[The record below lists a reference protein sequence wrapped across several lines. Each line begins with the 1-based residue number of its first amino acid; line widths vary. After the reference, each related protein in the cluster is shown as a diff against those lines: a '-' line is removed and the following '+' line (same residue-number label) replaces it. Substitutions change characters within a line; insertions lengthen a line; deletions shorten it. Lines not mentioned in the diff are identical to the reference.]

1 MLTTA
6 RAAGLAAWLAVLL
19 LGTALILGADAAA
32 QSPTPT
38 PTTVDYDTDDDGLIE
53 IKTLGQLFAIRQDL
67 NGDGAPD
74 PMSDSTNY
82 NGAFPD
88 RVTTA
93 SGRNGCPTSGGC
105 TGYELDNDLNFDE
118 NRDGRITSADSAF
131 WNSGAGWEPIGRG
144 GSGPGG
150 YNATFEGNG
159 HTISYLYIN
168 RSEDYQAL
176 FGDLTAGKEIRNVG
190 VKHATVV
197 QTQTTARRFYHAILV
212 GRNNGTITKSYVT
225 GSVLGGLGLAGGL
238 TGRNTGTI
246 RASYSLAAVSTRLGE
261 NVPQPGGGFVRTQT
275 CVDTAIDTR
284 ECGGLAGSNDS
295 GATIIAS
302 WSAGK
307 VETGNPAQ
315 HATTANGLA
324 GGAGT
329 GGSGA
334 TTNSYWDTQ
343 TSGRSN
349 STHGTG
355 QTTRALQRPTGYTG
369 IYANWNLNLD
379 GNAGGDDPWDFGTN
393 REYPALKYDGQGAAD
408 LEDQRGPSRIEADH
422 WGAPVVGEPV
432 VAYYYDGDISDR
444 SDPMGGAPWETTCDG
459 RGAYIKRPWVW
470 QRSDNGRTGW
480 TTVTSTGLT
489 ASGSCS
495 FIYVPATA
503 DVGKYLR
510 ACVPRWLYGNGCT
523 FHTAP
528 VVASSAATATTA
540 TFASGNTSPVVG
552 TDVVISALPRPR
564 TDRTVWRWQ
573 RCTANDGTGC
583 TVLAPVD
590 GRSSWTYRPVAADVG
605 NYLRAFVYYS
615 DNSGTWTRAVTGF
628 TGAVA
633 AGS

>member
-1 MLTTA
+1 MLNTA

-53 IKTLGQLFAIRQDL
+53 IKTLGQLFSIRHDL
-67 NGDGAPD
+67 NGDGAVD
-74 PMSDSTNY
+74 ATGDSTNY
-82 NGAFPD
+82 NGSFPN
-88 RVTTA
+88 RVMTA
-93 SGRNGCPTSGGC
+93 SGRMGCPTTGGC
-105 TGYELDNDLNFDE
+105 TGYELDNDLNFDQ
-118 NRDGRITSADSAF
+118 NRDGRITSADNAF
-131 WNSGAGWEPIGRG
+131 WNSGAGWEPITNSNGHE
-144 GSGPGG
+144 
-150 YNATFEGNG
+150 YNATFDGNG
-159 HTISYLYIN
+159 YTISYLYIN
-168 RSEDYQAL
+168 RTGHFRAL
-176 FGDLTAGKEIRNVG
+176 FARLASGKEIRNVG
-190 VKHATVV
+190 VKHATVIHAAA
-197 QTQTTARRFYHAILV
+197 TATVDTHAILVAQNNGTVTKSYATGSVIGGDGRIGGLV
-212 GRNNGTITKSYVT
+212 GRNN
-225 GSVLGGLGLAGGL
+225 
-238 TGRNTGTI
+238 GTI
-246 RASYSLAAVSTRLGE
+246 RASYSLAELSGRLNPLIPGPGDSFFRVPTCGFTTSPAVYQG
-261 NVPQPGGGFVRTQT
+261 
-275 CVDTAIDTR
+275 
-284 ECGGLAGSNDS
+284 CGGLVGHN
-295 GATIIAS
+295 GGTITAS

-307 VETGNPAQ
+307 VDTQSPQGLANGF
-315 HATTANGLA
+315 TANV
-324 GGAGT
+324 T
-329 GGSGA
+329 D
-334 TTNSYWDTQ
+334 SYWDTQ
-343 TSGRSN
+343 TSGRAT
-349 STHGTG
+349 STVGTG
-355 QTTRALQRPTGYTG
+355 YTTRQLQRPTGYTG

-393 REYPALKYDGQGAAD
+393 REYPALKYAGRNLQ
-408 LEDQRGPSRIEADH
+408 DQRGAYWIEADH

-432 VAYYYDGDISDR
+432 VAYYEDGDDISSR
-444 SDPMGGAPWETTCDG
+444 SDPMGGAPWQTTCDG

-480 TTVTSTGLT
+480 TDVTSSGLT
-489 ASGSCS
+489 ATGSCS

-510 ACVPRWLYGNGCT
+510 ACVPRWLYGNGCSH
-523 FHTAP
+523 HTAP
-528 VVASSAATATTA
+528 VLASSAATAATA

-615 DNSGTWTRAVTGF
+615 DSSGAWTRAETAF

>member
-6 RAAGLAAWLAVLL
+6 RAAGLAAWLAALL
-19 LGTALILGADAAA
+19 LGAALILAPDAAA
-32 QSPTPT
+32 QTP
-38 PTTVDYDTDDDGLIE
+38 TVDYDDDDDGLIE
-53 IKTLGQLFAIRQDL
+53 ITTTGQLFAIRHDL
-67 NGDGAPD
+67 NGDGDVDATGD
-74 PMSDSTNY
+74 VTNY
-82 NGAFPD
+82 NGAFPN
-88 RVTTA
+88 RVTLA
-93 SGRNGCPTSGGC
+93 LGRMGCPTSGGC

-131 WNSGAGWEPIGRG
+131 WNSGAGWQPITNLAGTA
-144 GSGPGG
+144 S

-159 HTISYLYIN
+159 YTISYLYIN
-168 RSEDYQAL
+168 RTLANTAL
-176 FGDLTAGKEIRNVG
+176 FRSLASGKEIRNVG
-190 VKHATVV
+190 IKHAAVYHAA
-197 QTQTTARRFYHAILV
+197 TTATSIRYAVLV
-212 GRNNGTITKSYVT
+212 AWNHGTITKSYAT
-225 GSVLGGLGLAGGL
+225 GVVVGGNGHVGGLV
-238 TGRNTGTI
+238 GRNDGTV
-246 RASYSLAAVSTRLGE
+246 RASYAIVEVTTRLGE
-261 NVPQPGGGFVRTQT
+261 NVPQPGGGFVRQPT
-275 CVDTAIDTR
+275 CRVETLRRDG
-284 ECGGLAGSNDS
+284 CGGLVGRNT
-295 GATIIAS
+295 GTITAS

-307 VETGNPAQ
+307 VDSQNP
-315 HATTANGLA
+315 NGLA
-324 GGAGT
+324 SGT
-329 GGSGA
+329 GA
-334 TTNSYWDTQ
+334 ATNSYWDTQ
-343 TSGRSN
+343 TSGRTS
-349 STHGTG
+349 SAQGTG
-355 QTTRALQRPTGYTG
+355 QTTRALQRPTGYSG

-393 REYPALKYDGQGAAD
+393 REYPALKYAGRN
-408 LEDQRGPSRIEADH
+408 LKDQRGAYWIEADH
-422 WGAPVVGEPV
+422 WGAPVVGEPI
-432 VAYYYDGDISDR
+432 VAYYEDGDDISSR

-480 TTVTSTGLT
+480 ATVTSSGLT
-489 ASGSCS
+489 ATGSCS

-503 DVGKYLR
+503 DVGKHLR

-523 FHTAP
+523 LHTPP
-528 VVASSAATATTA
+528 VVASSAATAATA

-615 DNSGTWTRAVTGF
+615 ASDGTWTRAETAF